1 MKTPL
6 IFTLLLAL
14 ILPLAAQQKVSDRAS
29 LAAAALAPASDVLG
43 IVDVSAGLSG
53 SKKITI
59 DELFTGWGF
68 TAAGK
73 SLATAAS
80 ASAQRTAL
88 GLGTAAL
95 SAATAFEP
103 AAGNPGVNGHVLSS
117 TTAGVRSWVAVSS
130 GSGDLLAAN
139 NLSDLA
145 NAGTART
152 NLGLGTAATLAHGTA
167 AGNLIRLDPTTGF
180 LPAVNGSLLTGM
192 PATGE
197 PTLGNPA
204 TDGHLLSSTTGGTRS
219 WVAPPTP
226 GTVLTDSA
234 SLAAAIDDEVGYGQ
248 LVLSWDTELI
258 DPRLNGVSIDC
269 GDDATG
275 DIYYRTAPTGQTS
288 RLPIGTSGQFLTV
301 AGGIPA
307 WTTLAGGGDML
318 KTNNLSDLTNF
329 ATARTNLGLT
339 IGTHI
344 QAYSAGLTAWAGIT
358 PGTGIAAALAVNV
371 GTSGAPAILGGTLG
385 TPSAAV
391 LTNATG
397 LPLTTGITG
406 NLPVENLGGG
416 TSASASTYWRG
427 DGTWASPAGLAH
439 FTESVNTA
447 APNATIPA
455 VTLAATNAATHVDLV
470 LAPKG
475 TSGSL
480 LADIPD
486 NATSG
491 GNKRGVQAV
500 DWQLARGSATQV
512 ASGANSTIGGGT
524 GNTAAGTAST
534 VSGGSGNTISS
545 GANNGVIAGGTGN
558 SITSG
563 DGVVISGGG
572 GNTAS
577 GARSLIAGGQN
588 NTVSGNYAS
597 VVGGSNNN
605 ASGTNAAVLG
615 GGFSTASGTKSVTLG
630 GDLNIA
636 GGENSV
642 VSGYRG
648 TARGLY
654 GVQIQGASHY
664 GNGTAQSGRY
674 LLVRQTTDATST
686 ELTADNG
693 AGSATTRIVLPNN
706 STYTFSGFITARSS
720 GGLSKGWKVEGV
732 IERGAAAANTVIIT
746 AAWSQIGAEGGT
758 EAWDVFFLGDTTN
771 GSLKITGTGE
781 AATTIRWLATIET
794 CEVTH

>member
-6 IFTLLLAL
+6 IFTLLFAL
-14 ILPLAAQQKVSDRAS
+14 LLPLAAQQKVSDRAS
-29 LAAAALAPASDVLG
+29 LAAAALAPASDLLG

-88 GLGTAAL
+88 GLGSAAL
-95 SAATAFEP
+95 AAATAFEP

-130 GSGDLLAAN
+130 GSGDMLAAN

-197 PTLGNPA
+197 PTLGSPS
-204 TDGHLLSSTTGGTRS
+204 TDGYLLSSTTAGTRS
-219 WVAPPTP
+219 WIAPPTP
-226 GTVLTDSA
+226 GTTLTNSA
-234 SLAAAIDDEVGYGQ
+234 SLRTALSDETGTGAAVFATAP
-248 LVLSWDTELI
+248 VLTSPTINLT
-258 DPRLNGVSIDC
+258 S
-269 GDDATG
+269 DATG
-275 DIYYRTAPTGQTS
+275 DIYYRAAAGALA
-288 RLPIGTSGQFLTV
+288 RLPIGSAGQFLKVTSSLPTW
-301 AGGIPA
+301 A
-307 WTTLAGGGDML
+307 TLPGGGDML
-318 KTNNLSDLTNF
+318 AANNLSDLANV
-329 ATARTNLGLT
+329 ATARSNLGLI
-339 IGTHI
+339 IGTDV
-344 QAYSAGLTAWAGIT
+344 QAYSAGLAAWAGIT
-358 PGTGIAAALAVNV
+358 PGTGIATALAANV
-371 GTSGAPAILGGTLG
+371 GTAGAPVIFGGALG

-406 NLPVENLGGG
+406 NLPVGNLASG

-475 TSGSL
+475 SSGSL

-486 NATSG
+486 NAASG

-500 DWQLARGSATQV
+500 DWQLARVSATQV

-545 GANNGVIAGGTGN
+545 GATNGVIAGGTGN

-563 DGVVISGGG
+563 DAVVISGGG
-572 GNTAS
+572 SNTAS
-577 GARSLIAGGQN
+577 GARSVIAGGQS
-588 NTVSGNYAS
+588 NTVSGNYSA
-597 VVGGSNNN
+597 VLGGSSNT

-615 GGFSTASGTKSVTLG
+615 GAFSIASGTKSVTLG
-630 GDLNIA
+630 GDLNTA

-648 TARGLY
+648 TARGIY
-654 GVQIQGASHY
+654 GAQIQGASFSG
-664 GNGTAQSGRY
+664 GNGSHQSGRY
-674 LLVRQTTDATST
+674 LFVRQTTDATST
-686 ELTADNG
+686 ELTADN
-693 AGSATTRIVLPNN
+693 ATGSTTNRLVLPNN
-706 STYTFSGFITARSS
+706 CTYTITALITARSS
-720 GGLSKGWKVEGV
+720 TGLSKGWKFEGV
-732 IERGAAAANTVIIT
+732 FERGATAADTALIPPSILTVIGSESGTTTWT
-746 AAWSQIGAEGGT
+746 A
-758 EAWDVFFLGDTTN
+758 DFFADTTN
-771 GSLKITGTGE
+771 GCIRVSGVGQ
-781 AATTIRWLATIET
+781 AATTIRWLVSVET
-794 CEVTH
+794 CEVVH

>member
-6 IFTLLLAL
+6 IFSLTLAL
-14 ILPLAAQQKVSDRAS
+14 ILPLSAQQKVSARAS

-59 DELFTGWGF
+59 DELFTGWGV
-68 TAAGK
+68 TSAGAA
-73 SLATAAS
+73 LAKAAD
-80 ASAQRTAL
+80 APAQRTAL
-88 GLGTAAL
+88 GLGTAAI
-95 SAATAFEP
+95 SAASAFEP
-103 AAGNPGVNGHVLSS
+103 AAGNPGVNGYVLSS
-117 TTAGVRSWVAVSS
+117 TTAGVRSWIAASG

-167 AGNLIRLDPTTGF
+167 AGNLVRLDPTTGF

-197 PTLGNPA
+197 PTLGNPG
-204 TDGHLLSSTTGGTRS
+204 TDGYLLSSTTGGTRS

-226 GTVLTDSA
+226 GTILTDSA
-234 SLAAAIDDEVGYGQ
+234 SLAAAIDDEVGWGP
-248 LVLSWDTELI
+248 LVFGYDTHLL

-288 RLPIGTSGQFLTV
+288 RLPIGTTGQFLTV

-307 WTTLAGGGDML
+307 WATLAGGGDML
-318 KTNNLSDLTNF
+318 ATNNLSDLSNF
-329 ATARTNLGLT
+329 ATARGNLGLT
-339 IGTHI
+339 IGTHV

-358 PGTGIAAALAVNV
+358 PGTGIGAALATNV
-371 GTSGAPAILGGTLG
+371 GTAGAPVIFGGNLG

-406 NLPVENLGGG
+406 NLPVGNLNSG

-447 APNATIPA
+447 APNATIPV

-470 LAPKG
+470 LSPKG

-480 LADIPD
+480 LADVPD
-486 NATSG
+486 NAASG

-500 DWQLARGSATQV
+500 DWQMLRTANTQV
-512 ASGANSTIGGGT
+512 AGGANSVISGGTSNTITSGSTTAVIAGGTSNTASSGGATIGGGAT
-524 GNTAAGTAST
+524 NTASATSST
-534 VSGGSGNTISS
+534 VSGGQ
-545 GANNGVIAGGTGN
+545 
-558 SITSG
+558 
-563 DGVVISGGG
+563 D
-572 GNTAS
+572 NTAS
-577 GARSLIAGGQN
+577 GQYSGVPGGRNNIA
-588 NTVSGNYAS
+588 SGN
-597 VVGGSNNN
+597 
-605 ASGTNAAVLG
+605 
-615 GGFSTASGTKSVTLG
+615 F
-630 GDLNIA
+630 
-636 GGENSV
+636 SV
-642 VSGYRG
+642 VSGGSFNTASGLYAAVTGGQSNTANGDNSTVGGYRG
-648 TARGLY
+648 STRGIF
-654 GVQIQGASHY
+654 GANIHGGASS
-664 GNGTAQSGRY
+664 GAVGTFQSGRY
-674 LLVRQTTDATST
+674 LLSRQTTDATST
-686 ELTADNG
+686 ELTADAG
-693 AGSATTRIVLPNN
+693 AGSAATRIVLPTN
-706 STYTFSGFITARSS
+706 STYAFTGLITARSS
-720 GGLSKGWKVEGV
+720 TGSSKAWKVEGV
-732 IERGAAAANTVIIT
+732 IERGAGAASTLIVT
-746 AAWSQIGAEGGT
+746 AAWSYIGQEAGT

-794 CEVTH
+794 CEVMH